1 MSVVHLTHK
10 QLETISQLV
19 ERHGHARS
27 VCIIDD
33 ETGVKLQLSRYR
45 SENVLFLISHYGK
58 ALRMS

>member
-1 MSVVHLTHK
+1 MT
-10 QLETISQLV
+10 LETISQLV

-58 ALRMS
+58 AMRMS